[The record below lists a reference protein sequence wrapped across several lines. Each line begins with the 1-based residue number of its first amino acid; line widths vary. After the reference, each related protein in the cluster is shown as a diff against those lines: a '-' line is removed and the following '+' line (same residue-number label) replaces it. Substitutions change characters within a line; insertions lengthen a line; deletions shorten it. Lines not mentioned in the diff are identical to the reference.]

1 MGVAEEKIAYEK
13 ALQDNESLVTYV
25 TYREILSIAYF
36 MFSFEEFYEHVTV
49 STIYKNNVKR
59 ELKHL
64 YPNYINFKNIVKKI
78 YFGDEESHFFEKIRE
93 KYIDILKLRFTI
105 NNVLLKYNECF
116 AEIKSY
122 AIYSYYLLL
131 LTNSIHKENVKLA
144 KSIGLDLKELA
155 PINSLSGKFED
166 FIRIMMNST
175 GNGKIINLD
184 TLEISNG
191 LKIIKNH
198 ISDAYLI
205 RDIILMNN

>member
-1 MGVAEEKIAYEK
+1 MLCRNKVICHI
-13 ALQDNESLVTYV
+13 Q
-25 TYREILSIAYF
+25 
-36 MFSFEEFYEHVTV
+36 
-49 STIYKNNVKR
+49 
-59 ELKHL
+59 
-64 YPNYINFKNIVKKI
+64 
-78 YFGDEESHFFEKIRE
+78 
-93 KYIDILKLRFTI
+93 
-105 NNVLLKYNECF
+105 
-116 AEIKSY
+116 
-122 AIYSYYLLL
+122 SYYLLL